1 MDAILVL
8 LRYTVVFSAIRS
20 DHLRK
25 ATMVSAFD
33 SLCLAR

>member
-1 MDAILVL
+1 MDAILVP

-20 DHLRK
+20 GHLRQ